1 MRPSFILSKGERRE
15 GEGLILPE
23 DILLHY
29 AEIYASRFQ
38 WKGVP
43 KDMPLGFIEKAL
55 FFTGGIAPVRA
66 FGENQLI
73 ASVPVLLGLYAQP
86 VTWEPVPAG
95 GSIIPPNLM
104 RQYKQDRDPSLYC
117 LPMEA
122 QIRELCVLMADT
134 YNCLRQTVFSMAQPV
149 VVQGAVGGEINVRET
164 ERTLYGRKLS
174 VPSLDKTGMQAS
186 VLDLGGKD
194 HTQNLISTINALDC
208 EILARMGIKS
218 AGTEKASGVT
228 SEETLSITQE
238 LQLVNQYDYE
248 LRKKWTELPQIR
260 ERFPDIEVI
269 PAPGLQV
276 MIYEGT
282 GDSDDKEG
290 TSVSSEGDDGD
301 ADRKGGS
308 PSQGYEDDGKEARR

>member
-15 GEGLILPE
+15 GEGLVLPE
-23 DILLHY
+23 DLLLHY
-29 AEIYASRFQ
+29 AEVYASRFQ
-38 WKGVP
+38 WKGTP

-104 RQYKQDRDPSLYC
+104 REYKQDRDPSLFC

-122 QIRELCVLMADT
+122 QIHELCVLMADT

-149 VVQGAVGGEINVRET
+149 VVQGAVGGEINIRET
-164 ERTLYGRKLS
+164 ERTLYGRKLA

-238 LQLVNQYDYE
+238 LQLVNQQDYE
-248 LRKKWTELPQIR
+248 LRKRWAELPQIR

-282 GDSDDKEG
+282 GDPDDKEG
-290 TSVSSEGDDGD
+290 TSVPSEGDDRD

-308 PSQGYEDDGKEARR
+308 PSQGYEDDGKEARK

>member
-1 MRPSFILSKGERRE
+1 MRPTFLLSKGERRE

-23 DILLHY
+23 DLLLHY
-29 AEIYASRFQ
+29 AEVYASRFQ

-43 KDMPLGFIEKAL
+43 KDMPLGFLEKAL
-55 FFTGGIAPVRA
+55 FYTGGIAPIRA
-66 FGENQLI
+66 FGEHQLI
-73 ASVPVLLGLYAQP
+73 ASSPVLLGLYAQP

-95 GSIIPPNLM
+95 GSIIPNNLM
-104 RQYKQDRDPSLYC
+104 KEHNQDKDPSLFC
-117 LPMEA
+117 LPMES

-134 YNCLRQTVFSMAQPV
+134 YNCLRQTITGMKQPV
-149 VVQGAVGGEINVRET
+149 ILQGAVGGEINIRDT
-164 ERTLYGRKLS
+164 GDDLRLGKLMI
-174 VPSLDKTGMQAS
+174 PTLDKTSMQAS

-194 HTQNLISTINALDC
+194 HTQNLIATINALDC

-260 ERFPDIEVI
+260 ERFPDIEVV

-276 MIYEGT
+276 MEYAGQSNT
-282 GDSDDKEG
+282 DKERTQVRG
-290 TSVSSEGDDGD
+290 EGDDGNP
-301 ADRKGGS
+301 DRKGGS
-308 PSQGYEDDGKEARR
+308 PPQGHENNGEEP